1 MNDQTNVW
9 ITATSVGL
17 INCHNCGLLHE
28 KADQAHVHCH
38 RCGASLHARKPDS
51 LSRTWAYLLA
61 AYVLYI
67 PANVLPIMTTT
78 SLGSIQSDT
87 ILSGVKYLLVTG
99 SWLLALIIFIASV
112 FVPVLK
118 LIILSYLAISVQVR
132 SSWRPRE
139 RAWLYRLAEIMG
151 RWSMVD
157 IYVVT
162 LMVALVKIHGLAD
175 IDAGSGAVAFGAVV
189 VLTMLAAMSFD
200 PRLIWDN
207 AENSNE

>member
-1 MNDQTNVW
+1 MNDQANVW
-9 ITATSVGL
+9 ITASAAGL
-17 INCHNCGLLHE
+17 INCHSCGLLH
-28 KADQAHVHCH
+28 KASQVHDHCH
-38 RCGASLHARKPDS
+38 RCGASLHLRKPDS

-61 AYVLYI
+61 AYILYI
-67 PANVLPIMTTT
+67 PANVLPVMTTT
-78 SLGSIQSDT
+78 SLGSVQSNT
-87 ILSGVKYLLVTG
+87 ILSGVNYLLVSG

-139 RAWLYRLAEIMG
+139 RTWLYRLAEIMG

-162 LMVALVKIHGLAD
+162 LMVALVKIQGLAD
-175 IDAGSGAVAFGAVV
+175 IDAGIGAVAFGAVV
-189 VLTMLAAMSFD
+189 VFTMLAAMSFD

-207 AENSNE
+207 AEKNNG

>member
-1 MNDQTNVW
+1 MNDQTNTC
-9 ITATSVGL
+9 ITAAAAGL
-17 INCHNCGLLHE
+17 INCHSCGLLH
-28 KADQAHVHCH
+28 KAARAHVYCH
-38 RCGASLHARKPDS
+38 RCGAPLHLRKPDS

-61 AYVLYI
+61 AYILYI

-78 SLGSIQSDT
+78 SLGSVQSNT
-87 ILSGVKYLLVTG
+87 ILSGVNYLLVSG

-139 RAWLYRLAEIMG
+139 RTWLYRLAEIMG

-162 LMVALVKIHGLAD
+162 LMVALVKIQGLAD
-175 IDAGSGAVAFGAVV
+175 IDAGIGAVAFGAVV
-189 VLTMLAAMSFD
+189 VFTMLAAMSFD

-207 AENSNE
+207 AEKHNE

>member
-1 MNDQTNVW
+1 MNGQINAW
-9 ITATSVGL
+9 ITATAAGL
-17 INCHNCGLLHE
+17 INCYSCGLLH
-28 KADQAHVHCH
+28 KATRMHDYCH
-38 RCGASLHARKPDS
+38 RCGASLYLRKPDS

-61 AYVLYI
+61 AYILYI

-78 SLGSIQSDT
+78 SLGSVQSNT
-87 ILSGVKYLLVTG
+87 ILSGVNYLLVSG

-118 LIILSYLAISVQVR
+118 LIILSYLAISVQAR
-132 SSWRPRE
+132 SSRRPRE
-139 RAWLYRLAEIMG
+139 RTWLYRLAEIMG

-162 LMVALVKIHGLAD
+162 LMVALVKIQGLAD
-175 IDAGSGAVAFGAVV
+175 IDAGIGAVAFGAVV
-189 VLTMLAAMSFD
+189 VFTMLAAMSFD

-207 AENSNE
+207 AEKNNE

>member
-1 MNDQTNVW
+1 MNDQTNAW
-9 ITATSVGL
+9 ITAAAAGL
-17 INCHNCGLLHE
+17 INCHSCGLLHKVAE
-28 KADQAHVHCH
+28 AHVCCH
-38 RCGASLHARKPDS
+38 RCGTSLHLRKPDS
-51 LSRTWAYLLA
+51 LPRTWAYLLA

-78 SLGSIQSDT
+78 NLGSIQSNT
-87 ILSGVKYLLVTG
+87 ILSGVNYLLVTG

-112 FVPVLK
+112 FVPALK
-118 LIILSYLAISVQVR
+118 LVILTYLAISVQVR

-162 LMVALVKIHGLAD
+162 LMVALVKIQGLAD

-207 AENSNE
+207 AEKNNE

>member
-1 MNDQTNVW
+1 MNDPTNGW
-9 ITATSVGL
+9 ITAVAAGL
-17 INCHNCGLLHE
+17 INCHSCGLLH
-28 KADQAHVHCH
+28 KATQAHVHCH

-61 AYVLYI
+61 ACILYI

-78 SLGSIQSDT
+78 SLGSIQSNT
-87 ILSGVKYLLVTG
+87 ILSGVNYLLITG

-112 FVPVLK
+112 FVPALK
-118 LIILSYLAISVQVR
+118 LIILSYLAVSVQLH
-132 SSWRPRE
+132 SSWHPKQ

>member
-1 MNDQTNVW
+1 MKDPTNAW
-9 ITATSVGL
+9 ITAAATGL
-17 INCHNCGLLHE
+17 INCHSCGLLHRT
-28 KADQAHVHCH
+28 AQAHVHCH
-38 RCGASLHARKPDS
+38 RCGAPLHLRKPDS

-61 AYVLYI
+61 AYILYI

-78 SLGSIQSDT
+78 NLGSVQSNT
-87 ILSGVKYLLVTG
+87 ILSGVNYLLVSG

-118 LIILSYLAISVQVR
+118 LIILSYLAISVQVH

-162 LMVALVKIHGLAD
+162 LMVALVKIQGLAD
-175 IDAGSGAVAFGAVV
+175 IDADIGAVAFGAVV

-207 AENSNE
+207 AEKNNE

>member
-1 MNDQTNVW
+1 MNDQPNTW
-9 ITATSVGL
+9 ITAAAASL
-17 INCHNCGLLHE
+17 INCHSCGLLHE
-28 KADQAHVHCH
+28 MTRAQAYCH
-38 RCGASLHARKPDS
+38 RCGASLHLRKPNS

-61 AYVLYI
+61 GYILYI

-78 SLGSIQSDT
+78 NLGSVQSDT
-87 ILSGVKYLLVTG
+87 ILSGVSYLLASG

-118 LIILSYLAISVQVR
+118 LIILSYLAISVQMH
-132 SSWRPRE
+132 SSWHPRE
-139 RAWLYRLAEIMG
+139 RTRLYRLAEIMG

-162 LMVALVKIHGLAD
+162 LMVALVKIQGLAD
-175 IDAGSGAVAFGAVV
+175 IDAGIGAIAFGAVV

-207 AENSNE
+207 AENKK

>member
-1 MNDQTNVW
+1 MNDQTNTC
-9 ITATSVGL
+9 ITAAAAGL
-17 INCHNCGLLHE
+17 INCHSCGLLH
-28 KADQAHVHCH
+28 KATRAHVYCH
-38 RCGASLHARKPDS
+38 RFGAPLHLRKPDS

-61 AYVLYI
+61 AYILYI

-78 SLGSIQSDT
+78 SLGSVQSNT
-87 ILSGVKYLLVTG
+87 ILSGVNYLLVSG

-139 RAWLYRLAEIMG
+139 RTWLYRLAEIMG

-162 LMVALVKIHGLAD
+162 LMVALVKIQGLAD
-175 IDAGSGAVAFGAVV
+175 IDAGIGAVAFGAVV
-189 VLTMLAAMSFD
+189 VFTMLAAMSFD

-207 AENSNE
+207 AEKHNE

>member
-1 MNDQTNVW
+1 MNDQTNAW
-9 ITATSVGL
+9 ITAAAVGL
-17 INCHNCGLLHE
+17 INCHSCGLLY
-28 KADQAHVHCH
+28 KASQVHVYCH
-38 RCGASLHARKPDS
+38 RCGASLHLRKPDS

-61 AYVLYI
+61 AYILYI

-78 SLGSIQSDT
+78 SLGSVQSNT
-87 ILSGVKYLLVTG
+87 ILSGVNYLLVSG
-99 SWLLALIIFIASV
+99 SWLVALIIFIASV

-132 SSWRPRE
+132 SSWHPRE
-139 RAWLYRLAEIMG
+139 RAWLFRLAEIMG

-157 IYVVT
+157 IYVVA
-162 LMVALVKIHGLAD
+162 LMVALVKIQGLAD
-175 IDAGSGAVAFGAVV
+175 IDADIGAIAFGAVV

-207 AENSNE
+207 AEKNNE

>member
-1 MNDQTNVW
+1 MNDQTNTW
-9 ITATSVGL
+9 ITAAAVGL
-17 INCHNCGLLHE
+17 INCHSCGLLH
-28 KADQAHVHCH
+28 KATPVHGYCH
-38 RCGASLHARKPDS
+38 RCGASLHLRKPDS

-61 AYVLYI
+61 AYILYI

-78 SLGSIQSDT
+78 SLGSVQSNT
-87 ILSGVKYLLVTG
+87 ILSGVNYLLVSG
-99 SWLLALIIFIASV
+99 SWLVALIIFIASI

-118 LIILSYLAISVQVR
+118 LMILSYLTISVQVR
-132 SSWRPRE
+132 SSWHPRE
-139 RAWLYRLAEIMG
+139 RVRLYRLAEIMG

-162 LMVALVKIHGLAD
+162 LMVALVKIQGLAD
-175 IDAGSGAVAFGAVV
+175 IDADIGAVAFGAVV

-207 AENSNE
+207 AEKNNE

>member
-1 MNDQTNVW
+1 MNDSTNTW
-9 ITATSVGL
+9 ITAAAIGL
-17 INCHNCGLLHE
+17 INCHSCGLLH
-28 KADQAHVHCH
+28 KATQAHVHCH

-61 AYVLYI
+61 AYILYI
-67 PANVLPIMTTT
+67 PANILPIMTTT
-78 SLGSIQSDT
+78 SLGSIQSNT
-87 ILSGVKYLLVTG
+87 ILSGVNYLLITG

-118 LIILSYLAISVQVR
+118 LIILSYLTISVQMR

-139 RAWLYRLAEIMG
+139 RTWLYRLAEIMG

-207 AENSNE
+207 AENNNE

>member
-1 MNDQTNVW
+1 MNDSTNVRV
-9 ITATSVGL
+9 TAAATGL
-17 INCHNCGLLHE
+17 INCHSCGLLH
-28 KADQAHVHCH
+28 KATQAPSHCH
-38 RCGASLHARKPDS
+38 RCGVSLHVRKPDS

-61 AYVLYI
+61 AYILYI

-78 SLGSIQSDT
+78 SLGSIQSNT
-87 ILSGVKYLLVTG
+87 ILSGVNYLLITG

-118 LIILSYLAISVQVR
+118 LIILSYLAISVQMH

-207 AENSNE
+207 AEKSNE